1 MGGKAVV
8 KGPLG
13 RGGAGAAAGG
23 AGRTGTPNMGEGLCP
38 WALEGPWAAG
48 PCCTLHPSEGGL
60 CSGVPP
66 APPWSGHSGQPR
78 SQQQQLT
85 SPTSL
90 RLCRA
95 VRRVGRS
102 LCSASG
108 QEVRAEAGW
117 GGQAPPLAL
126 GRCPRCRRAL
136 ESAGGWG
143 PAVCPGLGSAHRWP
157 HLTSVSGHPLLKP
170 RPDALPG
177 TWHCRQ
183 GQQWPVPLPNGRGAP
198 ARCLQPADEGGKA
211 TEAGEC

>member
-1 MGGKAVV
+1 MLGLRQEEQGERGPPTWAKGSVLGPSRVPGLQDPAARCTLQKAASAV
-8 KGPLG
+8 GCPLPHP
-13 RGGAGAAAGG
+13 GADTVGNPAPSSSSSPAPRPSGFV
-23 AGRTGTPNMGEGLCP
+23 GLCGG
-38 WALEGPWAAG
+38 LEGASALPQDRR
-48 PCCTLHPSEGGL
+48 CGL
-60 CSGVPP
+60 
-66 APPWSGHSGQPR
+66 R
-78 SQQQQLT
+78 
-85 SPTSL
+85 
-90 RLCRA
+90 
-95 VRRVGRS
+95 
-102 LCSASG
+102 
-108 QEVRAEAGW
+108 GW

-136 ESAGGWG
+136 ESTGGWG